1 MSFRLQTNDSSE
13 ADDQSGPGTYL
24 TMAEVGK
31 HNKEDDVWVVINGKV
46 YE

>member
-1 MSFRLQTNDSSE
+1 M
-13 ADDQSGPGTYL
+13 GKYL